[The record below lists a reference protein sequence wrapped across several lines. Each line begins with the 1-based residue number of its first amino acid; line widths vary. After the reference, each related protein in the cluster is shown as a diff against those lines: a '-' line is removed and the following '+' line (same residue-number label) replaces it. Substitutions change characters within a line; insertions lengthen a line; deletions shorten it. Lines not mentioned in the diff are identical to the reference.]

1 MTLAELRKALAEK
14 VKGLDELKTKALADG
29 ATKEDT
35 DALTK
40 ALEEIEAI
48 EAKIKTAQQVEDII
62 KRSAQPVD
70 ETETR
75 TPAAAKKDLTNV
87 QKVGLMMT
95 SLLANHHD
103 KSKSPAQHLE
113 DHGYGQVVKELI
125 TTTPSAG
132 GYTVPTNLSS
142 EIIEIL
148 REESAFLR
156 GNPRR
161 IQMPNGNITLA
172 AGDTGVTGGYG
183 AEATDISVE
192 QQTFRD
198 VSLSAKR
205 LSVLVPMSNELLSW
219 SIGDMEAFVRE
230 DMNGALGELMD
241 INLFRGTGASNTPL
255 GITRIAGVPSFAA
268 NPATGTTPEII
279 AAVDATLARAEWNMR
294 SRKVLG
300 RRAAWVMSPRTAI
313 YLSSLRDGNGNRVY
327 PEMNVGPNAG
337 AGGPMLR
344 QKPVY
349 TTGHVP
355 VNLGTSGLES
365 ELWLVDY
372 SHVLFGETE
381 SGFQFKASD
390 EASYK
395 VAGTMYSA
403 FQRNVTLIRALT
415 HHDTDLR
422 HTGAVVRV
430 TDVDWGD
437 ALTV

>member
-1 MTLAELRKALAEK
+1 MTLAQLRAALAE
-14 VKGLDELKTKALADG
+14 VLKGLPALRDKAMADE
-29 ATKEDT
+29 ATQEDT
-35 DALTK
+35 DALAASMK
-40 ALEEIEAI
+40 KVKDLEIKIATAVEVDEAI
-48 EAKIKTAQQVEDII
+48 
-62 KRSAQPVD
+62 KRAAQPVD

-75 TPAAAKKDLTNV
+75 TPAVAKKDLTNV

-113 DHGYGQVVKELI
+113 ERGYGAVVKELI

-161 IQMPNGNITLA
+161 IQMPNGNITIA

-183 AEATDISVE
+183 AEATDIVVE

-241 INLFRGTGASNTPL
+241 INLFRGTGLNNTPL
-255 GITRIAGVPSFAA
+255 GITMIAGVPSFAA
-268 NPATGTTPEII
+268 NSATGTTAEVI
-279 AAVDATLARAEWNMR
+279 AAVDTTLARAEWNMR
-294 SRKVLG
+294 NRKVLG
-300 RRAAWVMSPRTAI
+300 RRAAWVMSPRTVI
-313 YLSSLRDGNGNRVY
+313 FLSSLRDGNGNRVY
-327 PEMNVGPNAG
+327 PELSVGPNT
-337 AGGPMLR
+337 GGQIMLR
-344 QKPVY
+344 NKPVY

-355 VNLGTSGLES
+355 VNLGTSGTES
-365 ELWLVDY
+365 EIWLVDY

-395 VAGTMYSA
+395 VSGTMYSA

-415 HHDTDLR
+415 HHDADLR
-422 HTGAVVRV
+422 HTGAVVRI
-430 TDVDWGD
+430 TGVDWGD
-437 ALTV
+437 DLAA